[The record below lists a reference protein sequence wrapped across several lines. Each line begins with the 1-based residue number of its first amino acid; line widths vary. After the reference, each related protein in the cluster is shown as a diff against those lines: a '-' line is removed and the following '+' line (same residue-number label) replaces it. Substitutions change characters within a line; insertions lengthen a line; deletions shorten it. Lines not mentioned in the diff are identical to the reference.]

1 MKLILDALKWIFPE
15 PKGDAKL
22 ILVVAIGCGF
32 SYYFSMVRA
41 DDKIGVVSTAI
52 ETKTKE
58 VKAIVMAK
66 ENEIKKEIQSQNTI
80 VIQSLQNIA
89 KSQQEIKDNL
99 KDQDRKLWQL
109 SREVRGRTN

>member
-1 MKLILDALKWIFPE
+1 MKIILDMFKWVFPE
-15 PKGDAKL
+15 PRGDVKL
-22 ILVVAIGCGF
+22 IMVVLCGCGL

-41 DDKIGVVSTAI
+41 DDKIDVVEKEITTKL
-52 ETKTKE
+52 ETK
-58 VKAIVMAK
+58 VS
-66 ENEIKKEIQSQNTI
+66 EIKKEIQGQNQI

-109 SREVRGRTN
+109 SREVQRRTN